1 MEGIIT
7 QQSGYDGKRFNEFSC
22 PIIECFYLHVYWW
35 KVLYFDG
42 AQIVI
47 TTNRQPCKLATGL
60 KVWLE
65 AVSFTLCTLVNTK
78 KYARQSCNG
87 SKILASKLILQS
99 IDKKIIANSRK

>member
-1 MEGIIT
+1 M
-7 QQSGYDGKRFNEFSC
+7 
-22 PIIECFYLHVYWW
+22 
-35 KVLYFDG
+35 YFAG
-42 AQIVI
+42 AQFVI

-99 IDKKIIANSRK
+99 TDKKIIANSRK